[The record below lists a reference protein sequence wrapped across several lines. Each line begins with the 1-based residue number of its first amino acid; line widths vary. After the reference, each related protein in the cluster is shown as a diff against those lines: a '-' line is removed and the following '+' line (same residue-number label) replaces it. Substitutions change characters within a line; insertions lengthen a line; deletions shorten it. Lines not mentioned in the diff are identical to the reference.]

1 MLPPLLSVLP
11 TLLSPGHI
19 VGDGVDAFGT
29 GWFFWWIRACVTHLG
44 NPSWTPLFFAPDGK
58 DIFSHTGN
66 NFVDAVFSVP
76 FQVLFGGS
84 WSAPFTLFLLAGNAW
99 SFEHLAKE
107 LWPDTRDVVA
117 ATLAWMV
124 NPYVIFELTAGRPT
138 QACMW
143 WLPLALVG
151 LWRVCRGDGARAA
164 VLLGVSTAL
173 TGWTYWFAGY
183 FLAFLMLPL
192 CLWWGGFR
200 RLPALALAAAVCT
213 VLVLPMG
220 VGMQASWVAGQVPGV
235 ASGGPRQANVS
246 EDLHGIWL
254 METQGAPLLTQP
266 AWALAALFGLWK
278 GGSAGR
284 KWAAIALLL
293 VLIGLGARVSDHK
306 LLNPVWAAVSH
317 LPFLSRLW
325 FPYRLTMVIL
335 IPFTALAVLA
345 WQATGRSVRAA
356 AAFLVVSLAGEAY
369 AGVFPLNHHAAS
381 CPPLLIDAAREPGTF
396 LFLPSGIQS
405 DALLWQTQFQRP
417 TFGGMGES
425 ARAFWPEAYRDRLRT
440 PWFRALASA
449 VNSGPPSS
457 PSSGPTSVE
466 KITPEPAE
474 NPFDETGLRW
484 VVLRRD
490 LLLGIWHK
498 EQDEGS
504 KTTIQERDTYTVDQ
518 LIALLGEPAAADDTL
533 ILWDLKGRYANP
545 NFTLTPERR
554 RTPPPDTERRS
565 AVELGLIRLGR
576 AHQSQ

>member
-1 MLPPLLSVLP
+1 MVPPLLGVLP
-11 TLLSPGHI
+11 ALLSPGHI

-66 NFVDAVFSVP
+66 NFVDALFSVP
-76 FQVLFGGS
+76 FQVIFGAS

-99 SFEHLAKE
+99 SFEQFAKE

-117 ATLAWMV
+117 ATMAWMV

-164 VLLGVSTAL
+164 LTLGVATAL

-183 FLAFLMLPL
+183 FLVFLMLPL
-192 CLWWGGFR
+192 GLWWGGLR
-200 RLPALALAAAVCT
+200 RLPALALAAAACT

-220 VGMQASWVAGQVPGV
+220 LGMQASWVAGQVPGV
-235 ASGGPRQANVS
+235 ATGGPRHANVS

-254 METQGAPLLTQP
+254 METLGAPLLTQP
-266 AWALAALFGLWK
+266 AWAIAALFGLWK
-278 GGSAGR
+278 GGRAGW
-284 KWAAIALLL
+284 KWAGIAALLM
-293 VLIGLGARVSDHK
+293 LIGLGARVSEHQ

-325 FPYRLTMVIL
+325 FPYRLTMVIMV
-335 IPFTALAVLA
+335 PFTALSVLA
-345 WQATGRSVRAA
+345 WQATGRSFRFG
-356 AAFLVVSLAGEAY
+356 AAFLTLSLAGQAY
-369 AGVFPLNHHAAS
+369 SGVFPFNHHDAT
-381 CPPLLIDAAREPGTF
+381 CPPLLLDAAREPGTF

-425 ARAFWPEAYRDRLRT
+425 ARAFWPAAYRDRLRT
-440 PWFRALASA
+440 PWFRSLSAA
-449 VNSGPPSS
+449 VNSAPGSQS
-457 PSSGPTSVE
+457 AGS
-466 KITPEPAE
+466 KPAE
-474 NPFDETGLRW
+474 RIDNPFAETGLRW

-490 LLLGIWHK
+490 LLLGLWHK

-504 KTTIQERDTYTVDQ
+504 TTSLSDRDAYAVDQ
-518 LIALLGEPAAADDTL
+518 LIARLGEPAAADDTL
-533 ILWDLKGRYANP
+533 ILWDLQGTYANP
-545 NFTLTPERR
+545 NYTLTPERR
-554 RTPPPDTERRS
+554 RTPPLDTERRS

-576 AHQSQ
+576 ARQSQ

>member
-99 SFEHLAKE
+99 SFEQLAKE

-164 VLLGVSTAL
+164 VLLGVATAL

-183 FLAFLMLPL
+183 FLTFLMLPL

-220 VGMQASWVAGQVPGV
+220 VGMQASWAAEQVPGV

-266 AWALAALFGLWK
+266 AWALAALLGLWK

-293 VLIGLGARVSDHK
+293 VLIGLGARGGEPPAVFVPIVVSIPFDHGDPDSIHRARGAR
-306 LLNPVWAAVSH
+306 LAGDRAIGRCGCGLFGVVPRRRGLRRRFSAQPPRSVVPAVADRRRSRARHVPVPAQRNPVRRAALANAVSTTDVRRH
-317 LPFLSRLW
+317 GRVGA
-325 FPYRLTMVIL
+325 RIL
-335 IPFTALAVLA
+335 A
-345 WQATGRSVRAA
+345 RSVPRPTAHA
-356 AAFLVVSLAGEAY
+356 VVS
-369 AGVFPLNHHAAS
+369 
-381 CPPLLIDAAREPGTF
+381 
-396 LFLPSGIQS
+396 
-405 DALLWQTQFQRP
+405 RP
-417 TFGGMGES
+417 
-425 ARAFWPEAYRDRLRT
+425 R
-440 PWFRALASA
+440 
-449 VNSGPPSS
+449 
-457 PSSGPTSVE
+457 
-466 KITPEPAE
+466 
-474 NPFDETGLRW
+474 
-484 VVLRRD
+484 
-490 LLLGIWHK
+490 
-498 EQDEGS
+498 
-504 KTTIQERDTYTVDQ
+504 
-518 LIALLGEPAAADDTL
+518 
-533 ILWDLKGRYANP
+533 
-545 NFTLTPERR
+545 ERR
-554 RTPPPDTERRS
+554 EQRTER
-565 AVELGLIRLGR
+565 
-576 AHQSQ
+576 